1 MWPYPAIY
9 SMIRNL
15 VTQTGVL
22 TLWRG
27 VKEWQTWMKC
37 VPVVQVGVGPL
48 EGAAVLLEAQLLLLP
63 AELIPLPLDPLLL
76 TPALVLHAL
85 TLALQELTLH
95 AVKVQPLLLHLQP
108 VSLTQEAF
116 TLLLLP
122 EQADSL
128 ALRAAVCTTAALTGP
143 NKG

>member
-1 MWPYPAIY
+1 M
-9 SMIRNL
+9 
-15 VTQTGVL
+15 
-22 TLWRG
+22 LWRG
-27 VKEWQTWMKC
+27 WKTGIKC
-37 VPVVQVGVGPL
+37 APAVYVGVWPL
-48 EGAAVLLEAQLLLLP
+48 EGPAVLLKAQLLLLP